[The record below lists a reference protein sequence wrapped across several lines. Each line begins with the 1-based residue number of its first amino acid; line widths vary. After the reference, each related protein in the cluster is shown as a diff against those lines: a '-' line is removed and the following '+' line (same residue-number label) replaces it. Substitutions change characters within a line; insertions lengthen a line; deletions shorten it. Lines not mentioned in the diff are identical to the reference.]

1 MATSV
6 TITPVVGIPFLKPG
20 DDLAQL
26 IVQNTRKQGA
36 TIKRGDIIV
45 IGQKVVS
52 KSEGRVI
59 DTQEIIPSRYAIEL
73 AKKTGK
79 QPGFIQAVLQDS
91 RQVLKA
97 DRAAFIVATKQGS
110 ICLNGGADKSNI
122 KGKDTYVLLPKN
134 PDASARK
141 IRSRIQKL
149 TGQTVGVIISDTRSR
164 PFRLGQVEEAIGLA
178 GISPLIDYRGKKDLF
193 GYSLRFKNVNVAD
206 ELASAAELVMGQG
219 TEKTPV
225 AIISGAHRLKF
236 GKKLASSKYLIVSD
250 KEDLFK
256 GTL

>member
-6 TITPVVGIPFLKPG
+6 TITPIVGIPLLKSG
-20 DDLAQL
+20 DNLAQL
-26 IVQNTRKQGA
+26 IVQNARKKGVRIQ
-36 TIKRGDIIV
+36 RGDIIV

-59 DTQEIIPSRYAIEL
+59 DAQEIIPSRRAIEL

-91 RQVLKA
+91 KQVLKA
-97 DRAAFIVATKQGS
+97 NRAAFIVVTKQGF

-122 KGKDTYVLLPKN
+122 KGKDRYVLLPKN
-134 PDASARK
+134 PDASARR
-141 IRSRIQKL
+141 IRSRVQKL

-164 PFRLGQVEEAIGLA
+164 PFRLGQAEEAIGVA
-178 GISPLIDYRGKKDLF
+178 GINPLIDYRGKKDLF
-193 GYSLRFKNVNVAD
+193 GYSLRFKNVNIAD

-225 AIISGAHRLKF
+225 AIIRGVGRLKF
-236 GKKLASSKYLIVSD
+236 GEQFASSKYLIVSN